1 VKKQHDPL
9 TRRND
14 GITELASQIEAEIS
28 GGSREA
34 LQQLL
39 AKLAASD
46 DDSEEAEGYRRDE
59 FDEAPY
65 PGRIVGPDDG
75 KVSEESDGFD
85 EPGPYWWRRTAG
97 RRAAPL
103 EAEGGLHTRNQR
115 GQIGETWW
123 SRRFLE
129 AVESALVGSRLARGR
144 AYARRGQVVEL
155 DIAAG
160 LISARV
166 QGSRPTPY
174 KVRVA
179 MPAVRDDEWERI
191 FVSLASQAS
200 YCASL
205 LAGELPHEVESVFAE
220 AGVTMLPSPTSRL
233 TTGCTCP
240 DWANPCK
247 HVAAVCYLVAERFDL
262 DPFAVLAWRGQDRAA
277 ALRRLRELR
286 GVTTHEL
293 PEVEPPPAMPLP
305 PLSECLASF
314 WQAGPALASVHV
326 RPRAS
331 ESAGAVLRQ
340 WPRGLLEVGG
350 KDLGELLG
358 DAYKEMAA
366 SAQRRAL
373 SSAKGDSPEQFDQP
387 IARNFRYP

>member
-1 VKKQHDPL
+1 VKKRHGPL
-9 TRRND
+9 TGRND
-14 GITELASQIEAEIS
+14 GIRELASQIEAELS

-39 AKLAASD
+39 AKLAAPD
-46 DDSEEAEGYRRDE
+46 DDFEEEEAERYRSGE

-65 PGRIVGPDDG
+65 PGRILGPYDCEGSEEPDDFG
-75 KVSEESDGFD
+75 
-85 EPGPYWWRRTAG
+85 EPGPYWWRRTPG

-115 GQIGETWW
+115 GRIGETWW

-129 AVESALVGSRLARGR
+129 AVESALVGGRLARGR
-144 AYARRGQVVEL
+144 AYARRGQVLEL
-155 DIAAG
+155 DVATG

-166 QGSRPTPY
+166 HGSRPTPY

-179 MPAVRDDEWERI
+179 MPVVRDEEWERI

-200 YCASL
+200 YCASM
-205 LAGELPHEVESVFAE
+205 LAGELPHEVEDVFAE

-233 TTGCTCP
+233 TTGCNCP

-262 DPFAVLAWRGQDRAA
+262 DPFAVLAWRGRDRAA
-277 ALRRLRELR
+277 TLRRLRELR
-286 GVTTHEL
+286 GGTTAEL
-293 PEVEPPPAMPLP
+293 PDVEPPPAMPLP

-314 WQAGPALASVHV
+314 WQAGPALASVDLFPAV
-326 RPRAS
+326 S

-340 WPRGLLEVGG
+340 LPRGLLEVRA
-350 KDLGELLG
+350 KDVGEVLG

-366 SAQRRAL
+366 FAQQRAL
-373 SSAKGDSPEQFDQP
+373 SSG
-387 IARNFRYP
+387 N